1 MRWRFLIGLGCWLLI
16 APDAYSADDTAQDT
30 PASDAKPVAEVVKE
44 QTIYIPYA
52 KLRETFERQGRGV
65 FLPYDKFQELWRAA
79 RDHEARTQAGKPPV
93 SALISEA
100 THEATVERDVV
111 RVHAVLKL
119 EVIGVG
125 WQKIPLRLSD
135 AAITSATLG
144 DRPARIVR
152 DGADYQLL
160 IEHQQPD
167 AEQLELKLDYARSF
181 SKSPGRN
188 SVEFHP
194 PQAPVS
200 RWQVRVD
207 EAGVKIDLQPLIAAS
222 DVPAAKG
229 DKRPHSEL
237 QAFVGAA
244 DVVRIEWTPRAEGA
258 TGLEALASV
267 QAEQQVV
274 IDANAVRTRA
284 LLNYLISRA
293 DLKDLS
299 IEVPQDHRVVNV
311 FDANVRRWTV
321 AELPAADNAPA
332 RQRIS
337 VELFE
342 PAKSTQQVVVELER
356 FAGEAGQSQVVV
368 PVVKALAVI
377 RQQGV
382 IVARLAEGL
391 QAEASKRVGLSQIDK
406 SELPASLKTGDW
418 TFSWRY
424 AALPFELTLDVEQVQ
439 PRVTVDSLVEA
450 RLDPQRLTLDVQAAF
465 DIQRAG
471 VFRLELAVP
480 PGFEVRQVRGHAIA
494 GSSAAQ
500 VDAYRI
506 EGQPAGRL
514 VVNLRRKAQGRVGL
528 ALQLVKT
535 LNEADLLSPTGQS
548 ATLPLVVPRVIPE
561 TVEQAGGRLVIY
573 APESL
578 RVNIG
583 ESKGLRSISFQEALA
598 GMQALDATRA
608 RDARPVQ
615 AFAFSTEPAEVTLL
629 AERRK
634 PQVTVRQLLVARVEP
649 GVVKYEATFFYDILY
664 SGLKSLRLLVPADLA
679 SSLRND
685 TPGVRERVV
694 APAPENLPAGYIA
707 WSLTGENEFVG
718 STRVH
723 LSWEKPLD
731 KFDVGTS
738 VVVPLPHLRPQLV
751 DRAWGQIVLV
761 KSEAIDLRPKGQS
774 RGVRPIDP
782 QYDLMPGANVPGAAG
797 AYEFHDDWTLGI
809 EATRYD
815 LEEVKRTSIERAV
828 VRMVLTRADQVAVQA
843 IYRMRSARQRIAV
856 KLPEGAQ
863 FDTEPLRINGRSVL
877 LEKGSRGQYSV
888 PLVGQ
893 DPDKPLVLELQ
904 YTLSG
909 AGRRFDLPEF
919 PDDPAVQKV
928 YVCAYLPPE
937 LAVVRTAGP
946 WTDEIKWQLA
956 DGDWRYNGG
965 IGLVPLP
972 LRTDSALVSWVAAGV
987 NLARSPLE
995 AFQTDGRL
1003 YVFSTLR
1010 PAPAPEGSL
1019 RLTTVHRAT
1028 LNWLLLAVLFVV
1040 GLLLLK
1046 RGPLERA
1053 LAAGLTIIALVLLG
1067 IFLPLL
1073 ARELVNG
1080 ALLAG
1085 VVIVLVVW
1093 SLAAAQPRKPA
1104 VASAPAMPPPA
1115 EAKPSAPVS
1124 EPERTAEPP
1133 PAPSDSPPPAP
1144 PFPDDRPAE
1153 GGT

>member
-1 MRWRFLIGLGCWLLI
+1 MRWRLWASFGCWLLL
-16 APDAYSADDTAQDT
+16 ASAATSADDAPKKTADSDSK
-30 PASDAKPVAEVVKE
+30 PAANVVKE
-44 QTIYIPYA
+44 QTIYIPYT
-52 KLRETFERQGRGV
+52 KLRETFETQGRGV

-79 RDHEARTQAGKPPV
+79 RDREGGPKPGKPPV

-119 EVIGVG
+119 EVIGTG
-125 WQKIPLRLSD
+125 WQKVPLGLRD

-160 IEHQQPD
+160 VEHQKGD
-167 AEQLELKLDYARSF
+167 AEQLELQLDYARSF
-181 SKSPGRN
+181 TKSPGRN
-188 SVEFHP
+188 SVEFHA

-229 DKRPHSEL
+229 DKHPHSEV

-267 QAEQQVV
+267 EAEQQVV
-274 IDANAVRTRA
+274 IDANAVRTRTQ
-284 LLNYLISRA
+284 LNYAISRSE
-293 DLKDLS
+293 LKDLS
-299 IEVPQDHRVVNV
+299 IEVPKDQRVVNV
-311 FDANVRRWTV
+311 FDANVKRWTV
-321 AELPAADNAPA
+321 ADVPAADNAPA

-342 PAKSTQQVVVELER
+342 PAKNSQQIVVELER
-356 FAGEAGQSQVVV
+356 FAGEAGQAQVVV

-391 QAEASKRVGLSQIDK
+391 QAEASKRAGLSQIDK
-406 SELPASLKTGDW
+406 SELPASLKKGDW

-450 RLDPQRLTLDVQAAF
+450 RLDPQQLALDVQAAF

-471 VFRLELAVP
+471 VFRLEFAVP
-480 PGFEVRQVRGHAIA
+480 PGFEVRQVRGQAIA
-494 GSSAAQ
+494 GTSPAQ
-500 VDAYRI
+500 VDTYRL
-506 EGQPAGRL
+506 EGKPADRL

-528 ALQLVKT
+528 VVQLVNT
-535 LNEADLLSPTGQS
+535 LNEADLLSPTGKS

-561 TVEQAGGRLVIY
+561 TVEQATGRLVIY

-583 ESKGLRSISFQEALA
+583 ESKGLRSVSFQEALA
-598 GMQALDATRA
+598 GMQTLDASRA
-608 RDARPVQ
+608 RDSRAVQ
-615 AFAFSTEPAEVTLL
+615 AFAFSSEPAEVKLL

-634 PQVTVRQLLVARVEP
+634 PHVTVRQLLVAGVEP

-664 SGLKSLRLLVPADLA
+664 SGLKSLRLLVPVDLA
-679 SSLRND
+679 NSLRND
-685 TPGVRERVV
+685 TPGVRERVLT
-694 APAPENLPAGYIA
+694 PAPENLPAGYIA
-707 WSLTGENEFVG
+707 WSLTGENEFIG
-718 STRVH
+718 STQVH
-723 LSWEKPLD
+723 LSWEKPLE

-738 VVVPLPHLRPQLV
+738 VPVPLPYLRPQLV

-761 KSEAIDLRPKGQS
+761 KSEAIDLQPKGPS

-797 AYEFHDDWTLGI
+797 AYEFHEDWTLGI

-828 VRMVLTRADQVAVQA
+828 VRMVLTRANQVAVQA

-856 KLPEGAQ
+856 RLPEGAQ
-863 FDTEPLRINGRSVL
+863 FDTEPLRINGRSML
-877 LEKGSRGQYSV
+877 LEKGSQGQYSV

-893 DPDKPLVLELQ
+893 DPDKPLLLELQ

-909 AGRRFDLPEF
+909 AGRHFDLPEF

-937 LAVVRTAGP
+937 LAVIRTAGP

-956 DGDWRYNGG
+956 NGDWRYNGG
-965 IGLVPLP
+965 VGLVPLP
-972 LRTDSALVSWVAAGV
+972 LQSDSGLISWVAEGV
-987 NLARSPLE
+987 TLARSPME

-1010 PAPAPEGSL
+1010 PEPAPKGSL
-1019 RLTTVHRAT
+1019 RLTTVHRAV
-1028 LNWLLLAVLFVV
+1028 LNWVLLAVLIVV
-1040 GLLLLK
+1040 GLLLVK
-1046 RGPLERA
+1046 RRPAERA

-1067 IFLPLL
+1067 IFLPML

-1080 ALLAG
+1080 ALAAG

-1093 SLAAAQPRKPA
+1093 FLAALERRQPEP
-1104 VASAPAMPPPA
+1104 APAPVAPPA
-1115 EAKPSAPVS
+1115 TPTAAEPVLPPRAD
-1124 EPERTAEPP
+1124 EPEKAAEPP
-1133 PAPSDSPPPAP
+1133 PPSSPA
-1144 PFPDDRPAE
+1144 DDRPAE
-1153 GGT
+1153 GGA